1 MRMQTYAVGQ
11 LFITTMDFSI
21 IQRSNCTPRLLNT
34 LNPSLS
40 EFCNVKL
47 RQEFNPGTYYNI

>member
-1 MRMQTYAVGQ
+1 MQTYTVGQ

-21 IQRSNCTPRLLNT
+21 MQRSNCTPRLLNT

-47 RQEFNPGTYYNI
+47 RQEFNPGTYCDI